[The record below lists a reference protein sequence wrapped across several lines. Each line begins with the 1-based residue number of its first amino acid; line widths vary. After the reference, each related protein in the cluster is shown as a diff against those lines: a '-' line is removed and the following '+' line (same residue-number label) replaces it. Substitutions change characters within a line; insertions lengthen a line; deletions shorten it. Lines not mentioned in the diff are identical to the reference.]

1 MGNSTDITEL
11 KEEGNSTGLSLNYS
25 ILKLNSNNKTYKKN
39 IYKVFKNI
47 WLVWIRTIK
56 NVRKITLQI
65 MSAKRKVGYV

>member
-47 WLVWIRTIK
+47 
-56 NVRKITLQI
+56 
-65 MSAKRKVGYV
+65 

>member
-56 NVRKITLQI
+56 NNRKITPQI

>member
-1 MGNSTDITEL
+1 MENSTDITEL

-39 IYKVFKNI
+39 TYKVFKNI

-56 NVRKITLQI
+56 NVRKITPQI